1 MNRAFAVVV
10 PKCCKGLLGW
20 IDILHDQSRLGC
32 LKTKCGGS
40 GVRKAFTRSPQLL
53 DIAARCLAQQER
65 IGPGE
70 HQVVA
75 VAVKPCA
82 VPIPKGNGA
91 KVLAGCEDGLL
102 YLFSSINSVLSNCP
116 SAPSDAE
123 RSIGPINSISIPST
137 AAMSSIAS
145 TASFDSI

>member
-53 DIAARCLAQQER
+53 DIAACRLAQQKR
-65 IGPGE
+65 IGAGE

-75 VAVKPCA
+75 VAEGRRGDESTSLP
-82 VPIPKGNGA
+82 NGGA
-91 KVLAGCEDGLL
+91 LL
-102 YLFSSINSVLSNCP
+102 GV
-116 SAPSDAE
+116 A
-123 RSIGPINSISIPST
+123 
-137 AAMSSIAS
+137 
-145 TASFDSI
+145 